1 MGSFGANDHGEE
13 SGVCQIT
20 GHLCCASCRKGK
32 KTEKRLMRDSTGS
45 ETPQKKRLCVLG
57 ENTTDDDDSDA

>member
-1 MGSFGANDHGEE
+1 MERSRVYAKLPDTC
-13 SGVCQIT
+13 VVRRV
-20 GHLCCASCRKGK
+20 ARKK